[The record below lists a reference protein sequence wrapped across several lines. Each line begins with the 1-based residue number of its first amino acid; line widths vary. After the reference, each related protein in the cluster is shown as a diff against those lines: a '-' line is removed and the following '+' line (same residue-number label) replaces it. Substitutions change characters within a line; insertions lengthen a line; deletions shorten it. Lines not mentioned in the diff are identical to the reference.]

1 VSETTTF
8 RPVSAP
14 PRPGAKP
21 LQQALRDIPVLA
33 DLPEEHI
40 AWLAAHAK
48 DVWAE
53 PGDVMFKQGVVA
65 DTLVFMLEGETNIQR
80 EDQPDSPIYVARA
93 GQVTGKLPF
102 SRMQTFG
109 GTARIILRTRAALI
123 HESLFNEML
132 TVAPELAQRLIAVMA
147 DRIRESTKLDVQREK
162 LMALG
167 KLSAGLAH
175 ELNNPAAAITR
186 SAAAL
191 RETLDALRFAGLR
204 VSHHTLTI
212 EQTQFIDTFEQDFLD
227 RLSVVRIP
235 NAMEDSDREDR
246 ISTWLE
252 AHGVKD
258 AWELAPLLSEANTE
272 NAALDEAF
280 QKLGAAAF
288 PDVISR
294 VVRRLTAY
302 RLLAEI
308 ENGSKR
314 VSNLV
319 RSIKEYSY
327 MDQAPEQ
334 EVDVHQGLESTLT
347 MMNHMLKHGITV
359 IRDYDTTVP
368 PICARGSELNQVWTN
383 LIDNAA
389 GAMKQQGELRIRTAR
404 ENDYVLVEIR
414 DNGPGIPPEIQTRI
428 FEPFFTT
435 KPMGEGTGLG
445 LDSVRRIISAHHGDI
460 RVQSKPGDT
469 RFQIRLPI
477 SKPRLQKSTAD

>member
-1 VSETTTF
+1 MSETTF
-8 RPVSAP
+8 RPVSTT

-33 DLPEEHI
+33 DLPEDHI
-40 AWLAAHAK
+40 AWLAAHAR

-53 PGDVMFKQGVVA
+53 AGDVMFKQGVVA
-65 DTLVFMLEGETNIQR
+65 DTLVFILEGETNIQR
-80 EDQPDSPIYVARA
+80 EDQPDAPLYIARA

-102 SRMQTFG
+102 SRMRTFG
-109 GTARIILRTRAALI
+109 GTARVVTRTRAALI

-132 TVAPELAQRLIAVMA
+132 TVAPELAQRLIGVMS

-175 ELNNPAAAITR
+175 ELNNPAAAIGR
-186 SAAAL
+186 SSTAL

-204 VSHHTLTI
+204 VSHHTLTD
-212 EQTQFIDTFEQDFLD
+212 EQTQFIDQSEQELIE
-227 RLSVVRIP
+227 RLEQNYVPDPV
-235 NAMEDSDREDR
+235 ADSDREDS
-246 ISTWLE
+246 ISNWLE
-252 AHGVKD
+252 QHGVKD
-258 AWELAPLLSEANTE
+258 AWELAPLLSEAHTE
-272 NAALDEAF
+272 LERLEKGF
-280 QKLGAAAF
+280 KILGPAAF

-302 RLLAEI
+302 RLLGEI

-314 VSNLV
+314 ISELV
-319 RSIKEYSY
+319 RSIKEYSF

-334 EVDVHQGLESTLT
+334 EVDIHQGLESTLT
-347 MMNHMLKHGITV
+347 MMNHVLKHGIEV
-359 IRDYDTTVP
+359 VRDYDKSLP

-389 GAMKQQGELRIRTAR
+389 SAMKGKGELRIRTAR
-404 ENDYVLVEIR
+404 ENDRVLVEIR
-414 DNGPGIPPEIQTRI
+414 DNGPGIPANIQTRI

-445 LDSVRRIISAHHGDI
+445 LDMVRRIISTHHGDI
-460 RVQSKPGDT
+460 QVQSQPGDT

-477 SKPRLQKSTAD
+477 SKPWLQPRAE

>member
-1 VSETTTF
+1 MSETTF

-14 PRPGAKP
+14 PRAGAKP

-33 DLPEEHI
+33 DLPEDHI

-48 DVWAE
+48 DVWAVA
-53 PGDVMFKQGVVA
+53 GDVMFKQGVVA
-65 DTLVFMLEGETNIQR
+65 DTLVFILEGEIDIQR
-80 EDQPDSPIYVARA
+80 ENQPDSPIYIARA
-93 GQVTGKLPF
+93 GMVTGKLPF
-102 SRMQTFG
+102 SRMQNFG
-109 GTARIILRTRAALI
+109 GTARVVSPSRAALI
-123 HESLFNEML
+123 HESLFAEML
-132 TVAPELAQRLIAVMA
+132 TVAPELAQRLIGVMS

-175 ELNNPAAAITR
+175 ELNNPAAAIGR
-186 SAAAL
+186 SSASL

-204 VSHHTLTI
+204 VSHHTLTN
-212 EQTQFIDTFEQDFLD
+212 EQTQFIDEAEQEFIH
-227 RLSVVRIP
+227 RLERKFVPDAI
-235 NAMEDSDREDR
+235 EDADREES
-246 ISTWLE
+246 ISNWLE
-252 AHGVKD
+252 QHGVKD
-258 AWELAPLLSEANTE
+258 AWELAPLLSEAHTDIDKLQRGYE
-272 NAALDEAF
+272 V
-280 QKLGAAAF
+280 LGASAF

-302 RLLAEI
+302 RLLGEI

-314 VSNLV
+314 ISELV

-334 EVDVHQGLESTLT
+334 EVDIHQGLESTLT
-347 MMNHMLKHGITV
+347 MMNHVLKHGIDV
-359 IRDYDTTVP
+359 ERDYDKSLP

-389 GAMKQQGELRIRTAR
+389 SAMHGKGELRIRTAR
-404 ENDYVLVEIR
+404 ENDRVLVEIR
-414 DNGPGIPPEIQTRI
+414 DNGLGIPPEIQTRI

-435 KPMGEGTGLG
+435 KPVGEGTGLG
-445 LDSVRRIISAHHGDI
+445 LDMVRRIISTHHGDI
-460 RVQSKPGDT
+460 VVQSKPGDT

-477 SKPRLQKSTAD
+477 SKPRLEPRAE

>member
-1 VSETTTF
+1 MSETTST
-8 RPVSAP
+8 AAHA
-14 PRPGAKP
+14 GAKP
-21 LQQALRDIPVLA
+21 LQQALREIAVLA
-33 DLPEEHI
+33 DLPEDHI
-40 AWLAAHAK
+40 AWLASHAK
-48 DVWAE
+48 EMWSE
-53 PGDVMFKQGVVA
+53 PGEIIFKQGRVA
-65 DTLVFMLEGETNIQR
+65 DTLVFVLEGEVTIQR
-80 EDQPDSPIYVARA
+80 EDIPDSPIFIARA

-102 SRMQTFG
+102 SRMVNFG
-109 GTARIILRTRAALI
+109 GTARTVTRARGALI
-123 HESLFNEML
+123 HESLFPEML
-132 TVAPELAQRLIAVMA
+132 TVAPELAQRLVGVMA

-175 ELNNPAAAITR
+175 ELNNPAAAIGR
-186 SAAAL
+186 SAAGL

-204 VSHHTLTI
+204 VSHHTLSN
-212 EQTQFIDTFEQDFLD
+212 EQTQFIDDFEQDFLN
-227 RLSVVRIP
+227 RLAVARIP
-235 NAMEDSDREDR
+235 DPVEDSHREER

-252 AHGVKD
+252 GHGVKD
-258 AWELAPLLSEANTE
+258 GWELAPLLAEAQTE
-272 NAALDEAF
+272 IPQLETGY
-280 QKLGAAAF
+280 QMLGAAAF

-314 VSNLV
+314 VSELV

-347 MMNHMLKHGITV
+347 MMNHVLKHGIEV
-359 IRDYDTTVP
+359 VRDYDKSLP

-389 GAMKQQGELRIRTAR
+389 AAMKGKGELRIRTAR
-404 ENDYVLVEIR
+404 ENDRVLVEIR
-414 DNGPGIPPEIQTRI
+414 DSGPGIPAAIQSRI

-435 KPMGEGTGLG
+435 KPVGEGTGLG
-445 LDSVRRIISAHHGDI
+445 LDSVRRIISTHHGDI
-460 RVQSKPGDT
+460 HLESKPGDT

-477 SKPRLQKSTAD
+477 SRPRLQAPVE

>member
-1 VSETTTF
+1 MSETTST
-8 RPVSAP
+8 PAHAD
-14 PRPGAKP
+14 AKP
-21 LQQALRDIPVLA
+21 LQQALREIAVLA
-33 DLPEEHI
+33 DLPEDHI
-40 AWLAAHAK
+40 AWLANHSQEI
-48 DVWAE
+48 WSE
-53 PGDVMFKQGVVA
+53 PGEIIFKQGRVA
-65 DTLVFMLEGETNIQR
+65 DTLVFVLEGEVNIQR
-80 EDQPDSPIYVARA
+80 EDIPDAPLFIARA

-102 SRMQTFG
+102 SRMVTFG
-109 GTARIILRTRAALI
+109 GTARAVTCARGAMI
-123 HESLFNEML
+123 HESLFPEML
-132 TVAPELAQRLIAVMA
+132 TVAPELAQRLVAVMA

-175 ELNNPAAAITR
+175 ELNNPAAAIGR

-204 VSHHTLTI
+204 VSHHTLSN
-212 EQTQFIDTFEQDFLD
+212 EQTKFIDDFEQDFLN
-227 RLSVVRIP
+227 RLAATRIP
-235 NAMEDSDREDR
+235 DPVEDSDREER
-246 ISTWLE
+246 ISAWLE
-252 AHGVKD
+252 SHGVKD
-258 AWELAPLLSEANTE
+258 GWELAPLLSEAQTE
-272 NAALDEAF
+272 IPQLETGY
-280 QKLGAAAF
+280 QQLGGAAF

-302 RLLAEI
+302 RLLNEI

-314 VSNLV
+314 VSELV

-347 MMNHMLKHGITV
+347 MMNHVLKHGIEV
-359 IRDYDTTVP
+359 VRDYDTSLP

-389 GAMKQQGELRIRTAR
+389 AAMKGKGQLGIRTSR
-404 ENDYVLVEIR
+404 ENDRVLVEIR
-414 DNGPGIPPEIQTRI
+414 DSGPGIPQAIQSRI

-445 LDSVRRIISAHHGDI
+445 LDSVRRIISSHHGDI
-460 RVQSKPGDT
+460 HVESKPGDT

-477 SKPRLQKSTAD
+477 SRPRLQAPVE

>member
-1 VSETTTF
+1 MSETTF
-8 RPVSAP
+8 RPVSTP

-33 DLPEEHI
+33 DLPEDHV
-40 AWLAAHAK
+40 AWLAAHAR

-53 PGDVMFKQGVVA
+53 AGDIMFKQGVVA
-65 DTLVFMLEGETNIQR
+65 DTLVFILEGETNIQR
-80 EDQPDSPIYVARA
+80 EDQPDAPLYIARA

-102 SRMQTFG
+102 SRMRTFG
-109 GTARIILRTRAALI
+109 GTARVVTRTRAALI

-132 TVAPELAQRLIAVMA
+132 TVAPELAQRLIGVMS

-175 ELNNPAAAITR
+175 ELNNPAAAIGR
-186 SAAAL
+186 SSTAL

-204 VSHHTLTI
+204 VSHHTLTD
-212 EQTQFIDTFEQDFLD
+212 EQTQFIDQSEQELIERLD
-227 RLSVVRIP
+227 QNHVPDPV
-235 NAMEDSDREDR
+235 ADSDREDT
-246 ISTWLE
+246 ISNWLE
-252 AHGVKD
+252 QHGVKD
-258 AWELAPLLSEANTE
+258 AWELAPLLSEAHTE
-272 NAALDEAF
+272 LERLEDGF
-280 QKLGAAAF
+280 KILGPAAF

-302 RLLAEI
+302 RLLGEI

-314 VSNLV
+314 ISELV
-319 RSIKEYSY
+319 RSIKEYSF

-334 EVDVHQGLESTLT
+334 EVDIHQGLESTLT
-347 MMNHMLKHGITV
+347 MMNHVLKHGIEV
-359 IRDYDTTVP
+359 VRDYDKSLP

-389 GAMKQQGELRIRTAR
+389 SAMKGKGELRIRTAR
-404 ENDYVLVEIR
+404 ENDRVLVEIR
-414 DNGPGIPPEIQTRI
+414 DNGSGIPANIQTRI

-445 LDSVRRIISAHHGDI
+445 LDMVRRIISTHHGDI
-460 RVQSKPGDT
+460 QVQSQPGDT

-477 SKPRLQKSTAD
+477 SKPWLQPRAE

>member
-1 VSETTTF
+1 MSETTF

-33 DLPEEHI
+33 DLPEDHV
-40 AWLAAHAK
+40 AWLADHAK

-65 DTLVFMLEGETNIQR
+65 DTLVFILEGETNIQR
-80 EDQPDSPIYVARA
+80 EDQPDSPIYIAHA

-102 SRMQTFG
+102 SRMRTFG
-109 GTARIILRTRAALI
+109 GTARVVARTRAALI

-132 TVAPELAQRLIAVMA
+132 TVAPELAQRLIGVMS

-175 ELNNPAAAITR
+175 ELNNPAAAIGR
-186 SAAAL
+186 SSAAL

-204 VSHHTLTI
+204 VSHHTLTD
-212 EQTQFIDTFEQDFLD
+212 EQTQFIDHSEQELIE
-227 RLSVVRIP
+227 RLEQTHVPDPV
-235 NAMEDSDREDR
+235 ADSDREDS
-246 ISTWLE
+246 ISNWLDQ
-252 AHGVKD
+252 HGVKD
-258 AWELAPLLSEANTE
+258 AWELAPLLSEAHTE
-272 NAALDEAF
+272 IERLEDGY
-280 QKLGAAAF
+280 KILGPAAF

-314 VSNLV
+314 ISELV
-319 RSIKEYSY
+319 RSIKEYSF

-334 EVDVHQGLESTLT
+334 EVDIHLGLESTLT
-347 MMNHMLKHGITV
+347 MMNHVLKHGIEV
-359 IRDYDTTVP
+359 VRDYDKSLP

-389 GAMKQQGELRIRTAR
+389 SAMKGKGELRIRTAR
-404 ENDYVLVEIR
+404 ENDRVLVEIR
-414 DNGPGIPPEIQTRI
+414 DNGPGIPANIQTRI

-445 LDSVRRIISAHHGDI
+445 LDMVRRIVSSHHGDI
-460 RVQSKPGDT
+460 QVQSQPGDT

-477 SKPRLQKSTAD
+477 SKPWLQPRPE

>member
-1 VSETTTF
+1 MSETTF

-33 DLPEEHI
+33 DLPEDHV
-40 AWLAAHAK
+40 AWLADHAK

-65 DTLVFMLEGETNIQR
+65 DTLVFILEGETNIQR
-80 EDQPDSPIYVARA
+80 EDQPDSPIYIARA

-102 SRMQTFG
+102 SRMRTFG
-109 GTARIILRTRAALI
+109 GTARVVARTRAALI

-132 TVAPELAQRLIAVMA
+132 TVAPELAQRLIGVMS

-175 ELNNPAAAITR
+175 ELNNPAAAIGR
-186 SAAAL
+186 SSAAL

-204 VSHHTLTI
+204 VSHHTLTD
-212 EQTQFIDTFEQDFLD
+212 EQTQFIDHSEQELIE
-227 RLSVVRIP
+227 RLEQTHVPDPV
-235 NAMEDSDREDR
+235 ADSDREDS
-246 ISTWLE
+246 ISNWLDQ
-252 AHGVKD
+252 HGVKD
-258 AWELAPLLSEANTE
+258 AWELAPLLSEAHTE
-272 NAALDEAF
+272 IARLEDGY
-280 QKLGAAAF
+280 KILGPAAF

-314 VSNLV
+314 ISELV
-319 RSIKEYSY
+319 RSIKEYSF

-334 EVDVHQGLESTLT
+334 EVDIHLGLESTLT
-347 MMNHMLKHGITV
+347 MMNHVLKHGIEV
-359 IRDYDTTVP
+359 VRDYDKSLP

-389 GAMKQQGELRIRTAR
+389 SAMKGKGELRIRTAR
-404 ENDYVLVEIR
+404 ENDRVLVEIR
-414 DNGPGIPPEIQTRI
+414 DNGPGIPANIQTRI

-445 LDSVRRIISAHHGDI
+445 LDMVRRIVSSHHGDI
-460 RVQSKPGDT
+460 QVQSQPGDT

-477 SKPRLQKSTAD
+477 SKPWLQPRPE

>member
-1 VSETTTF
+1 MSETTF
-8 RPVSAP
+8 RPVSTT

-33 DLPEEHI
+33 DLPEDHI
-40 AWLAAHAK
+40 AWLAAHAR

-53 PGDVMFKQGVVA
+53 AGDVMFKQGVVA
-65 DTLVFMLEGETNIQR
+65 DTLVFILEGETNIQR
-80 EDQPDSPIYVARA
+80 EDQPDAPLYIARA

-102 SRMQTFG
+102 SRMRTFG
-109 GTARIILRTRAALI
+109 GTARVVTRTRAALI
-123 HESLFNEML
+123 HESMFNEML
-132 TVAPELAQRLIAVMA
+132 TVAPELAQRLIGVMS

-175 ELNNPAAAITR
+175 ELNNPAAAIGR
-186 SAAAL
+186 SSTAL

-204 VSHHTLTI
+204 VSHHTLTD
-212 EQTQFIDTFEQDFLD
+212 EQTQFIDQSEQELIE
-227 RLSVVRIP
+227 RLEQNYVPDPV
-235 NAMEDSDREDR
+235 ADSDREDS
-246 ISTWLE
+246 ISNWLE
-252 AHGVKD
+252 QHGVKD
-258 AWELAPLLSEANTE
+258 AWELAPLLSEAHTE
-272 NAALDEAF
+272 LERLEKGF
-280 QKLGAAAF
+280 KILGPAAF

-302 RLLAEI
+302 RLLGEI

-314 VSNLV
+314 ISELV
-319 RSIKEYSY
+319 RSIKEYSF

-334 EVDVHQGLESTLT
+334 EVDIHQGLESTLT
-347 MMNHMLKHGITV
+347 MMNHVLKHGIEV
-359 IRDYDTTVP
+359 VRDYDKSLP

-389 GAMKQQGELRIRTAR
+389 SAMKGKGELRIRTAR
-404 ENDYVLVEIR
+404 ENDRVLVEIR
-414 DNGPGIPPEIQTRI
+414 DNGPGIPANIQTRI

-445 LDSVRRIISAHHGDI
+445 LDMVRRIISTHHGDI
-460 RVQSKPGDT
+460 QVQSQPGDT

-477 SKPRLQKSTAD
+477 SKPWLQPRAE

>member
-1 VSETTTF
+1 MSETTF
-8 RPVSAP
+8 RPVSTP

-33 DLPEEHI
+33 DLPEDHV
-40 AWLAAHAK
+40 AWLAAHAR

-53 PGDVMFKQGVVA
+53 AGDIMFKQGVVA
-65 DTLVFMLEGETNIQR
+65 DTLVFILEGETNIQR
-80 EDQPDSPIYVARA
+80 EDQPDAPLYIARA

-102 SRMQTFG
+102 SRMRTFG
-109 GTARIILRTRAALI
+109 GTARVVTRTRAALI

-132 TVAPELAQRLIAVMA
+132 TVAPELAQRLIGVMS

-175 ELNNPAAAITR
+175 ELNNPAAAIGR
-186 SAAAL
+186 SSTAL

-204 VSHHTLTI
+204 VSHHTLTD
-212 EQTQFIDTFEQDFLD
+212 EQTQFIDQSEQELIERLD
-227 RLSVVRIP
+227 QNHVPDPV
-235 NAMEDSDREDR
+235 ADSDREDT
-246 ISTWLE
+246 ISNWLE
-252 AHGVKD
+252 QHGVKD
-258 AWELAPLLSEANTE
+258 AWELAPLLSEAHTE
-272 NAALDEAF
+272 LERLEDGF
-280 QKLGAAAF
+280 KILGPAAF

-302 RLLAEI
+302 RLLGEI

-314 VSNLV
+314 ISELV
-319 RSIKEYSY
+319 RSIKEYSF

-334 EVDVHQGLESTLT
+334 EVDIHQGLESTLT
-347 MMNHMLKHGITV
+347 MMNHVLKHGIEV
-359 IRDYDTTVP
+359 VRDYDKSLP

-389 GAMKQQGELRIRTAR
+389 SAMKGKGELRIRTAR
-404 ENDYVLVEIR
+404 ENDRVLVEIR
-414 DNGPGIPPEIQTRI
+414 DNGPGIPANIQTRI

-445 LDSVRRIISAHHGDI
+445 LDMVRRIISTHHGDI
-460 RVQSKPGDT
+460 QVQSQPGDT

-477 SKPRLQKSTAD
+477 SKPWLQPRAE

>member
-1 VSETTTF
+1 MSETTF

-33 DLPEEHI
+33 DLPEDHV
-40 AWLAAHAK
+40 AWLADHAR

-65 DTLVFMLEGETNIQR
+65 DTLVFILEGETNIQR
-80 EDQPDSPIYVARA
+80 EDQPDSPIYIARA

-102 SRMQTFG
+102 SRMRTFG
-109 GTARIILRTRAALI
+109 GTARVVARTRAALI

-132 TVAPELAQRLIAVMA
+132 TVAPELAQRLIGVMS

-175 ELNNPAAAITR
+175 ELNNPAAAIGR
-186 SAAAL
+186 SSAAL

-204 VSHHTLTI
+204 VSHHTLTD
-212 EQTQFIDTFEQDFLD
+212 EQTQFIDHSEQELIE
-227 RLSVVRIP
+227 RLEQTHVPDPV
-235 NAMEDSDREDR
+235 ADSDREDS
-246 ISTWLE
+246 ISNWLDQ
-252 AHGVKD
+252 HGVKD
-258 AWELAPLLSEANTE
+258 AWELAPLLSEAHTE
-272 NAALDEAF
+272 IERLEDGY
-280 QKLGAAAF
+280 KILGPAAF

-314 VSNLV
+314 ISELV
-319 RSIKEYSY
+319 RSIKEYSF

-334 EVDVHQGLESTLT
+334 EVDIHLGLESTLT
-347 MMNHMLKHGITV
+347 MMNHVLKHGIEV
-359 IRDYDTTVP
+359 VRDYDKSLP

-389 GAMKQQGELRIRTAR
+389 SAMKGKGELRIRTAR
-404 ENDYVLVEIR
+404 ENDRVLVEIR
-414 DNGPGIPPEIQTRI
+414 DNGPGIPANIQTRI

-445 LDSVRRIISAHHGDI
+445 LDMVRRIVSSHHGDI
-460 RVQSKPGDT
+460 QVQSQPGDT

-477 SKPRLQKSTAD
+477 SKPWLQPRPE

>member
-1 VSETTTF
+1 MSETTF

-33 DLPEEHI
+33 DLPEDHI
-40 AWLAAHAK
+40 AWLAAHANE
-48 DVWAE
+48 VWAE
-53 PGDVMFKQGVVA
+53 PGYVMFKQGVVA
-65 DTLVFMLEGETNIQR
+65 DTLVFILEGEIDIQR
-80 EDQPDSPIYVARA
+80 ENQPDSPIYIARA
-93 GQVTGKLPF
+93 GMVTGKLPF
-102 SRMQTFG
+102 SRMQNFG
-109 GTARIILRTRAALI
+109 GTARVVARSRAALI
-123 HESLFNEML
+123 HESLFAEML
-132 TVAPELAQRLIAVMA
+132 TVAPELAQRLIGVMS

-175 ELNNPAAAITR
+175 ELNNPAAAIGR
-186 SAAAL
+186 SSASL

-204 VSHHTLTI
+204 VSHHTLTN
-212 EQTQFIDTFEQDFLD
+212 EQTQFIDEAEQEFIH
-227 RLSVVRIP
+227 RLEQKYVPDAI
-235 NAMEDSDREDR
+235 EDADREES
-246 ISTWLE
+246 ISNWLE
-252 AHGVKD
+252 QHGVKD
-258 AWELAPLLSEANTE
+258 AWELAPLLSEAHTDIDK
-272 NAALDEAF
+272 L
-280 QKLGAAAF
+280 QKGYEVLGASAF

-302 RLLAEI
+302 RLLGEI

-314 VSNLV
+314 ISELV

-334 EVDVHQGLESTLT
+334 EVDIHQGLESTLT
-347 MMNHMLKHGITV
+347 MMNHVLKHGIDV
-359 IRDYDTTVP
+359 VRDYDKSLP

-389 GAMKQQGELRIRTAR
+389 SAMKGKGELRIRTAR
-404 ENDYVLVEIR
+404 ENDRVLVEIR
-414 DNGPGIPPEIQTRI
+414 DNGPGIPAEIQTRI

-435 KPMGEGTGLG
+435 KPVGEGTGLG
-445 LDSVRRIISAHHGDI
+445 LDMVRRIISTHHGDI
-460 RVQSKPGDT
+460 LVQSKPGDT

-477 SKPRLQKSTAD
+477 SKPWLQPRAE